1 MIGIIGGTSL
11 LSSALFADWR
21 EESVESPYGRIEVKI
36 QAGAVFLQR
45 HGEPPVPPHRINYRG
60 NIWALQSLGAEHIVS
75 FNSTGSLRPELT
87 PGTYLL
93 PDDFFCPW
101 QIPTFHDEEMHFT
114 VPAMDAPLREALFRL
129 CESLSIPVRKGG
141 VYIQTM
147 GPRLETRAE
156 IMALRQFGH
165 LVGMTM
171 ASEATL
177 CGELSLPYAAL
188 CSIDNFA
195 NGIADIPLTMEEI
208 VENSKE
214 GMKTFETVI
223 RSLREKGSL

>member
-21 EESVESPYGRIEVKI
+21 EQTVESPYGRARLKTQDE
-36 QAGAVFLQR
+36 AVFLQR

-60 NIWALQSLGAEHIVS
+60 NIWALRSLGVNKIIS

-101 QIPTFHDEEMHFT
+101 QIPTFYDEEMHFT
-114 VPAMDAPLREALFRL
+114 VPAMDTPLRDALFRL
-129 CESLSIPVRKGG
+129 CASLSIPVVNGG
-141 VYIQTM
+141 IYVQTV

-177 CGELSLPYAAL
+177 CEELSIPYAAM

-195 NGIADIPLTMEEI
+195 NGIAEIPLTMEEI
-208 VENSKE
+208 VENSTQ

-223 RSLREKGSL
+223 RSLLEKGSL